1 MRISTSM
8 IFDTGRNAL
17 MRQQSDFLHTQQQL
31 ASGRRVVTPSD
42 DPIAASR
49 ALEVTQTKSVNEQFQ
64 TNQGYAKDA
73 LTQLESNLGSIND
86 ILTYIR
92 TRAVEAGN
100 GTFTASEHQA
110 MAADIEAQFNA
121 LVGIANSKDA
131 TGEHAFAGFRS
142 GTVPFTGGTPAPPA
156 GPTAVAYQGDEG
168 VRAMQVGASR
178 VMPISEP
185 GSKVFMVDSVSGE
198 SQMFAAISDFIT
210 ELRKGAADPTR
221 DIPAA
226 VQAAI
231 GDMDAAIE
239 NVSTIRSSVGSRM
252 VELDALVEMSATHDL
267 QYAETLSRLQDLD
280 YTEAI
285 SRFSKQQTI
294 LEAAQQSYV
303 RVTGLSL
310 FNLLR

>member
-1 MRISTSM
+1 MRISTGM
-8 IFDTGRNAL
+8 IFDTGRNSL

-31 ASGRRVVTPSD
+31 ASGKRVVKPSD

-73 LTQLESNLGSIND
+73 LARLESNLGNITD

-100 GTFTASEHQA
+100 ATYTAAEHQA

-131 TGEHAFAGFRS
+131 TGEHDFAGFRS
-142 GTVPFTGGTPAPPA
+142 GSAAFTGGVAAPPA
-156 GPTAVAYQGDEG
+156 GPTAVVYQGDEG
-168 VRAMQVGASR
+168 ARSMQVGPSR
-178 VMPISEP
+178 TMPVSEP
-185 GSKVFMVDSVSGE
+185 GSTVFMVDSATGE
-198 SQMFAAISDFIT
+198 SQMFGAISDFIT

-231 GDMDAAIE
+231 GDMDVALD
-239 NVSTIRSSVGSRM
+239 NVSTIRASVGSRM

-285 SRFSKQQTI
+285 SRFSKQQTV